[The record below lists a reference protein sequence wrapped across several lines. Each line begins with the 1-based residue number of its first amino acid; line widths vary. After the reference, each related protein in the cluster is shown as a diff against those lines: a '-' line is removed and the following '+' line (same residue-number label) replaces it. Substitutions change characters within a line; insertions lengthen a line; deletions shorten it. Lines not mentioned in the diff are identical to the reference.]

1 MPTLSEIDS
10 KAVSVVEPLD
20 DNGSESVFHG
30 GIEWSVRGMESNM
43 IHTQGG
49 CVLKRCSLSS
59 LLSFL
64 LTFFACKIL

>member
-1 MPTLSEIDS
+1 MPSLSEIDS
-10 KAVSVVEPLD
+10 RVASVVEPLD

-43 IHTQGG
+43 IRTQGG

-59 LLSFL
+59 LSFL